1 MAEILKSWLI
11 EFKKVRHTFGES
23 DMKDTFIDN
32 DGKTVSRCRIC
43 PYCRDSRPIGANTV
57 KLTDR
62 FCPNCGKAIKIK
74 EEK

>member
-1 MAEILKSWLI
+1 MSEILKSWVV
-11 EFKKVRHTFGES
+11 EFKKVRLPFGES
-23 DMKDTFIDN
+23 EKQH
-32 DGKTVSRCRIC
+32 RIC

-62 FCPNCGKAIKIK
+62 FCPNCGKAVKIK